1 MLPVFSIDFPV
12 FPLIARRFGVLPDI
26 PGGSPAAPA
35 QTLDTVI
42 PSQELSKTD
51 GFPVDP
57 LAIPWQ
63 TRGEAAL
70 SSTTKSPES
79 PGVGAVAP
87 SLAPEHAELLV
98 GLDRMLTVGSYYP
111 PGHEKYR
118 EVAAGA
124 HRAVAR
130 AAGPQGVVTIEV
142 AEPGLTMGLSFAPAD
157 GREAKRLHKLLM
169 PLDVALLEIDAN
181 ATADELHA
189 ALLVLKKHH
198 SELSS
203 SRTYR
208 TIEVTGLPDSVRV
221 TSRTLYV
228 KMRHRLVGSGGTRPN
243 VDAFDPNTIP
253 DAMLVPTP
261 EGQQM
266 EREFLAVVRGI
277 MQGGDPQRLQQ
288 LHDTPI
294 DKISQALGEWIPDVA
309 IRAMKDIIDRLAA
322 TNSDP
327 MVLES
332 LVGHA
337 RKALQ
342 LTGDAELVELAFQRL
357 RVEREVKGESR
368 PLLAG
373 RPRPKGVKRQ
383 PVVYTMTRA
392 QLGELVDEVTAEVR
406 TIEDLNAQT
415 NADCLGICY
424 QILASAPAPDL
435 AEHVT
440 SLMQALVANDN
451 YSLKDLEVARDALRS
466 SFKAGWNEHTAD
478 LVLAL
483 LEPMRLVRPEKL
495 GWLWL
500 AVWEGL
506 LETEQKEAA
515 WPFLVNDLLLGL
527 TWEDTADRL
536 QLYSELSDLDTRDRL
551 DLLARLEAL
560 PALREKKA
568 VGEIFD
574 APAPLLYP
582 VYRQLLRS
590 SLCEEFGPRL
600 LARLTE
606 QKAHPLVWQLLA
618 SLDTWDRGH
627 VKLYQAMLDQG
638 TVERV
643 TPMLAELAGR
653 YLRGIITRLDD
664 SELSLPWV
672 PGAIDWL
679 SCLRVGGAKEILR
692 DIVQDRRWLFIPV
705 WPAECREAARA
716 AIEQLENPESGQGGV
731 SQGGVS
737 QGDVNQGSG
746 REPAPRQE

>member
-1 MLPVFSIDFPV
+1 
-12 FPLIARRFGVLPDI
+12 
-26 PGGSPAAPA
+26 
-35 QTLDTVI
+35 
-42 PSQELSKTD
+42 
-51 GFPVDP
+51 
-57 LAIPWQ
+57 
-63 TRGEAAL
+63 L
-70 SSTTKSPES
+70 SSIAKHPES
-79 PGVGAVAP
+79 PGVGAESP

-98 GLDRMLTVGSYYP
+98 ALDRMLTVGSYYP

-118 EVAAGA
+118 EVAAAA
-124 HRAVAR
+124 HRAVSR
-130 AAGPQGVVTIEV
+130 AAGPQGVVAIEV

-157 GREAKRLHKLLM
+157 GRESKRLHKLLM
-169 PLDVALLEIDAN
+169 PLDIALLEIDAN

-189 ALLVLKKHH
+189 ALLVLKKHQ
-198 SELSS
+198 SGLSS

-221 TSRTLYV
+221 TNRTLYV
-228 KMRHRLVGSGGTRPN
+228 KMKHRLVGSGGTRPN

-294 DKISQALGEWIPDVA
+294 DKISQALGEWIPDAA
-309 IRAMKDIIDRLAA
+309 IRAMKDIIDRLAE

-337 RKALQ
+337 RKALD

-392 QLGELVDEVTAEVR
+392 QLGELVDEVSAAVKP
-406 TIEDLNAQT
+406 IEDLNAQT

-424 QILASAPAPDL
+424 QILSTAPSPEL
-435 AEHVT
+435 AQHV
-440 SLMQALVANDN
+440 SDLMQALVANDN
-451 YSLKDLEVARDALRS
+451 YSLRDLEVARDALRS
-466 SFKAGWNEHTAD
+466 AFKAGYDEHTSS
-478 LVLAL
+478 LVLSL
-483 LEPMRLVRPEKL
+483 LEPMRMVRPEKM

-506 LETEQKEAA
+506 LETGQKEAA
-515 WPFLVNDLLLGL
+515 WPFVVNDLLLGI
-527 TWEDTADRL
+527 TWEDPADRL
-536 QLYSELSDLDTRDRL
+536 QLYSELSNLDTRDRL

-568 VGEIFD
+568 DGEILD

-582 VYRQLLRS
+582 VYRLLLRS
-590 SLCEEFGPRL
+590 SLSESFGPRL

-606 QKAHPLVWQLLA
+606 QNVHPLVTQLLV
-618 SLDTWDRGH
+618 SLDSWDRGH
-627 VKLYQAMLDQG
+627 IKLYQAMLDQG
-638 TVERV
+638 VAERV
-643 TPMLAELAGR
+643 TPLLAELAGR
-653 YLRGIITRLDD
+653 YLRGIVTRLDD
-664 SELSLPWV
+664 HELALPWV
-672 PGAIDWL
+672 PGAIEWL
-679 SCLRVGGAKEILR
+679 SSLRVGGAKEILR
-692 DIVQDRRWLFIPV
+692 DIVQERRLLFIPV
-705 WPAECREAARA
+705 WPAQCRDAARA
-716 AIEQLENPESGQGGV
+716 ALEQLQQPGGAPDDTNHV
-731 SQGGVS
+731 HGGA
-737 QGDVNQGSG
+737 
-746 REPAPRQE
+746 PAPRQE